1 MKFAEKMAS
10 EIKKAC
16 GRETPVPQRWMNAHC
31 GNAACKAK
39 GDKAW
44 ARQPA
49 WILEGMVLMPPIDIR
64 YSVKSDIGVGSA
76 VVFEKLPWGEESP
89 HVFPQHRSHRE
100 DLRKVEEH

>member
-1 MKFAEKMAS
+1 
-10 EIKKAC
+10 
-16 GRETPVPQRWMNAHC
+16 
-31 GNAACKAK
+31 
-39 GDKAW
+39 
-44 ARQPA
+44 
-49 WILEGMVLMPPIDIR
+49 MPPIDIR